1 MFELSAKIRK
11 PDENLDALREQGFL
25 PVVLYGN
32 KIENLSLTV
41 DRREFEKI
49 YKDAG
54 GSTLISLAVGD
65 KKFSVLIHSLQKH
78 ALSGDFIHIDFYQ
91 PSLTEETLAKIPLE
105 FIGVAPAEKD
115 LDGTV
120 VKDIQELEV
129 KALPQN
135 LPSKIEVDIS
145 GLETFDNNI
154 LVKDIK
160 VPENVKIVK
169 EPDEVVVS
177 VSAPTKV
184 EEELEKPIEEGVE
197 EVEKA
202 GEEKKEGE
210 GEETGEEKSDEEKSG
225 KEKSN

>member
-11 PDENLDALREQGFL
+11 PDENLNKLREQGFL
-25 PVVLYGN
+25 PAVLYGN
-32 KIENLSLTV
+32 KIENLSLTL
-41 DRREFEKI
+41 DKREFEKI
-49 YKDAG
+49 YKQAG
-54 GSTLISLAVGD
+54 GSVLISLAVGD
-65 KKFSVLIHSLQKH
+65 KKFSVLVHSLQKH

-91 PSLTEETLAKIPLE
+91 PSLTEETSAKIPLQ
-105 FIGVAPAEKD
+105 FIGVALAEKD
-115 LDGTV
+115 LGGTV

-145 GLETFDNNI
+145 CLETFDDNI

-177 VSAPTKV
+177 VSAPTNV
-184 EEELEKPIEEGVE
+184 EEELEKPIEEGAE
-197 EVEKA
+197 EPEKA

-210 GEETGEEKSDEEKSG
+210 SNEADENKDNEEKEK
-225 KEKSN
+225 E

>member
-25 PVVLYGN
+25 PAVLYGN
-32 KIENLSLTV
+32 KIENLSLTL
-41 DRREFEKI
+41 DKREFEKI
-49 YKDAG
+49 YKQAS
-54 GSTLISLAVGD
+54 GSVLISLAAGD
-65 KKFSVLIHSLQKH
+65 KKFSVLVHSSQKH

-91 PSLTEETLAKIPLE
+91 PSLTEETIAKIQLE
-105 FIGVAPAEKD
+105 FIGTAPAEKD
-115 LDGTV
+115 LGGTI

-145 GLETFDNNI
+145 GLEIFDDNI

-210 GEETGEEKSDEEKSG
+210 GEGVDEEKSDEEKS
-225 KEKSN
+225 K

>member
-1 MFELSAKIRK
+1 MFELLAKIRK

-25 PVVLYGN
+25 PAVLYGN
-32 KIENLSLTV
+32 KIENLSLIL
-41 DRREFEKI
+41 DKREFEKI
-49 YKDAG
+49 YKQAS
-54 GSTLISLAVGD
+54 GSVLISLAVGD
-65 KKFSVLIHSLQKH
+65 KKFSVLVHSLQKR

-91 PSLTEETLAKIPLE
+91 PSLTEETIAKIQLE
-105 FIGVAPAEKD
+105 FIGIAPAEKD
-115 LDGTV
+115 LGGTI

-135 LPSKIEVDIS
+135 LPSKIEIDIS
-145 GLETFDNNI
+145 GLETFDDNI

-160 VPENVKIVK
+160 ISENVKIVK
-169 EPDEVVVS
+169 EPEEVVVS

-202 GEEKKEGE
+202 GEEKKEE
-210 GEETGEEKSDEEKSG
+210 GVEEGDEKKQEDESK
-225 KEKSN
+225 

>member
-11 PDENLDALREQGFL
+11 PDENTNTLREQGFL
-25 PVVLYGN
+25 PAVLYGN
-32 KIENLSLTV
+32 SIENLSLTV
-41 DRREFEKI
+41 GLREFEKI

-54 GSTLISLAVGD
+54 RSSLISLTAGD
-65 KKFSVLIHSLQKH
+65 KKFSVLVHALQKH
-78 ALSGDFIHIDFYQ
+78 ALTGDFIHVDFYQ
-91 PSLTEETLAKIPLE
+91 PSLTEETIAKIPLE
-105 FIGVAPAEKD
+105 FVGVSLAEKD
-115 LDGTV
+115 LGGTI

-135 LPSKIEVDIS
+135 LPSKIQVDITS
-145 GLETFDNNI
+145 LETFDNNI

-177 VSAPTKV
+177 VSAPTNV
-184 EEELEKPIEEGVE
+184 DEELEKPIEEGVE
-197 EVEKA
+197 EVEKE

-210 GEETGEEKSDEEKSG
+210 EEAEEGQEGKSDEEKS
-225 KEKSN
+225 K